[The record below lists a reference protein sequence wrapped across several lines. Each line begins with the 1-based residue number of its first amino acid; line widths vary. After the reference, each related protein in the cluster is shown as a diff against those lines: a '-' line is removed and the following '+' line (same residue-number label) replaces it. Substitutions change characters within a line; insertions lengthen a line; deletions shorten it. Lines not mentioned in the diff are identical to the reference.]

1 MSNLPFIMS
10 DTEQDEYMKQLEEQ
24 RKAFEAQFGSLE
36 SLGFEDKTKHVQHAR
51 SNSNSSSD
59 ENSNSESD
67 ISNSELKNNES
78 EDSADGTNTEDNNE
92 DIEEENKLN
101 CIIPI
106 KAADNNQEKNIKKP
120 KIIKF
125 SDPSDTYIAPSK
137 QEQKLLRSGR
147 TLADNARKIAKL
159 QQLRTSKHITL
170 DDEDNEEEANIEAEN
185 LHNDIA
191 LQQFL
196 KESHLL
202 SAFSGD
208 DKTNSD
214 FSGVSLT
221 LEAIGNENDRIQ
233 NNSNQLLFQD
243 SEIIG
248 KARMKT
254 LEQRLHNL
262 SKINGHNK
270 KINKLE
276 KVPMAIRKGMI
287 NKHLERITKY
297 EQEAKEGGIVL
308 SKVKKGQFRKIEATY
323 KKDIERRIGTSIKS
337 KDMER
342 TSKRKRGLK
351 INTIGRSTRNG
362 LVVSKAD
369 IARINGI
376 NDINRKSKKSK
387 SFKRHG
393 ARR

>member
-1 MSNLPFIMS
+1 MS

-36 SLGFEDKTKHVQHAR
+36 SLGFEDKTKNIRDDR
-51 SNSNSSSD
+51 SHFDASSDEESSGDNSSS
-59 ENSNSESD
+59 NSGVEDSGP
-67 ISNSELKNNES
+67 
-78 EDSADGTNTEDNNE
+78 EDSANDDNNME
-92 DIEEENKLN
+92 DHKNIEENKEYDN
-101 CIIPI
+101 IIPI
-106 KAADNNQEKNIKKP
+106 KITNSNQENNIRKP
-120 KIIKF
+120 KVIKF
-125 SDPSDTYIAPSK
+125 NGPRDTYVEPNR
-137 QEQKLLRSGR
+137 QEQKLLRSGK
-147 TLADNARKIAKL
+147 TLAENARKLAKL
-159 QQLRTSKHITL
+159 QQLQKNKQTGANDG
-170 DDEDNEEEANIEAEN
+170 DDEEEASIEAEN

-202 SAFSGD
+202 SAFNGND
-208 DKTNSD
+208 RNSSE

-221 LEAIGNENDRIQ
+221 LETIGNENNSIQ
-233 NNSNQLLFQD
+233 NSKNPLLFQD
-243 SEIIG
+243 NEIIG

-287 NKHLERITKY
+287 NKHLERIAKY
-297 EQEAKEGGIVL
+297 EEEAKEGGIVL

-337 KDMER
+337 KDTER

-351 INTIGRSTRNG
+351 INTIGRSTKNG
-362 LVVSKAD
+362 LIVSKAD
-369 IARINGI
+369 IARINGTT
-376 NDINRKSKKSK
+376 DITRKPKKSK
-387 SFKRHG
+387 GFKKHSVGR
-393 ARR
+393 

>member
-1 MSNLPFIMS
+1 MS

-36 SLGFEDKTKHVQHAR
+36 SLGFEDKTKNIRDDR
-51 SNSNSSSD
+51 SHFDASSDEESSGDNSSS
-59 ENSNSESD
+59 NSGVEDSGP
-67 ISNSELKNNES
+67 
-78 EDSADGTNTEDNNE
+78 EDSANDDNNME
-92 DIEEENKLN
+92 DHKNIEENKESDN
-101 CIIPI
+101 IIPI
-106 KAADNNQEKNIKKP
+106 KITNSNQENNIRKP
-120 KIIKF
+120 KVIKF
-125 SDPSDTYIAPSK
+125 NGPRDTYVEPNR
-137 QEQKLLRSGR
+137 QEQKLLRSGK
-147 TLADNARKIAKL
+147 TLAENARKLAKL
-159 QQLRTSKHITL
+159 QQLQKNKQTGANDG
-170 DDEDNEEEANIEAEN
+170 DDEEEASIEAEN

-202 SAFSGD
+202 SAFNGND
-208 DKTNSD
+208 RNSSE

-221 LEAIGNENDRIQ
+221 LETIGNENNSIQ
-233 NNSNQLLFQD
+233 NSKNPLLFQD
-243 SEIIG
+243 NEIIG

-287 NKHLERITKY
+287 NKHLERIAKY
-297 EQEAKEGGIVL
+297 EEEAKEGGIVL

-337 KDMER
+337 KETER
-342 TSKRKRGLK
+342 T
-351 INTIGRSTRNG
+351 
-362 LVVSKAD
+362 
-369 IARINGI
+369 
-376 NDINRKSKKSK
+376 
-387 SFKRHG
+387 
-393 ARR
+393 